1 LICQASII
9 ENHIVEFFVEFF
21 GQKGYNK
28 AMISDTIKEAVAKA
42 LSKLGIS
49 KGDFAIEHPDE
60 LSHGDYSTNAALVF
74 GKELKVNPREL
85 ADKLVA
91 ELLKKMPDQVE
102 KIDIAGPGFINFH
115 LKREFFA
122 EQVKKIL
129 KEDEKFGSNDSF
141 NKTGLKKVMI
151 EYTDPNPFKEFHIG
165 HLMSNAIG
173 ESIARITEFS
183 GAEVRRACYQ
193 GDVGLHVAKA
203 IWGYLQS
210 SKKDISSLCASD
222 FAVRFG
228 IYYASGA
235 KAYEENESAKKD
247 IIGLNKK
254 IYSREDKDLND
265 VYDIGKKI
273 SLDYFDL
280 MYKKLGTAF
289 DFFFYESEAGPI
301 GRKIVLENLEKGVFE
316 KSDGAIVFKG
326 DEGKGLHTRVFINSE
341 GLPTYEAKELG
352 LVELKREKYNYDLS
366 LVVTG
371 NEIKD
376 YFKVL
381 LDAVSKVFSSKDSKG
396 TNILHI
402 PHGML
407 RLPSGKMSSRTGD
420 VVTALSLIAKVKKS
434 IEEKHP
440 SGTNGGN
447 ESQGSEQ
454 IAIGAIKYSI
464 LRQSSGDDIVFDLDK
479 SISFEGD
486 SGPYLQYA
494 TVRAK
499 SILKKAQEAEVKES
513 TKKST
518 ESIHELEKTLYR
530 FPEIVERSAREYEP
544 HYITTY
550 LTELAGL
557 FNNYYANNQIISVDD
572 KESPYKIALT
582 HAFLIVMR
590 NGLTLLG
597 IQVPEKM

>member
-1 LICQASII
+1 
-9 ENHIVEFFVEFF
+9 VEFF
-21 GQKGYNK
+21 GQKGYNE
-28 AMISDTIKEAVAKA
+28 AMISDTLKEAVESA
-42 LSKLGIS
+42 LSRLGVS
-49 KGDFAIEHPDE
+49 KGDFARLSGRQAVEHPDE

-74 GKELKVNPREL
+74 SKELKMKPRDIAE
-85 ADKLVA
+85 KIVA
-91 ELLKKMPDQVE
+91 ELLKNMPDEVE

-122 EQVKKIL
+122 GQVKKIL
-129 KEDEKFGSNDSF
+129 KEGEKFGTNVYF
-141 NKTGLKKVMI
+141 RKAGLKKVMI

-183 GAEVRRACYQ
+183 GAEVKRACYQ

-203 IWGYLQS
+203 IWGFLKS
-210 SKKDISSLCASD
+210 NKKDVGLLAIPELTAPKL
-222 FAVRFG
+222 G
-228 IYYASGA
+228 TYYALGA
-235 KAYEENESAKKD
+235 TAYEENHDAKKEIVD
-247 IIGLNKK
+247 INKK
-254 IYSREDKDLND
+254 IYSKEDLDINKIYKVGRE
-265 VYDIGKKI
+265 I
-273 SLDYFDL
+273 SLDYFAGI
-280 MYKKLGTAF
+280 YKQLGTKF
-289 DFFFYESEAGPI
+289 DLFFFESEAGPI
-301 GRKIVLENLEKGVFE
+301 GKKIVEENLENGIFE

-326 DEGKGLHTRVFINSE
+326 DLEKGLHTRVFINSE

-352 LVELKREKYNYDLS
+352 LVEQKRKKYKYDLS

-440 SGTNGGN
+440 SGSNGGN
-447 ESQGSEQ
+447 EPQGSEQ

-494 TVRAK
+494 AVRAQ
-499 SILKKAQEAEVKES
+499 SILRKADEAKMKES
-513 TKKST
+513 TKKSS
-518 ESIHELEKTLYR
+518 ESVHELEKILYR
-530 FPEIVERSAREYEP
+530 FPEIVERAGREYEP

-557 FNNYYANNQIISVDD
+557 FNNYYANNQIIAAED
-572 KESPYKIALT
+572 KDSPYKIALT

-590 NGLTLLG
+590 NGLSLLG
-597 IQVPEKM
+597 IQVPEEM